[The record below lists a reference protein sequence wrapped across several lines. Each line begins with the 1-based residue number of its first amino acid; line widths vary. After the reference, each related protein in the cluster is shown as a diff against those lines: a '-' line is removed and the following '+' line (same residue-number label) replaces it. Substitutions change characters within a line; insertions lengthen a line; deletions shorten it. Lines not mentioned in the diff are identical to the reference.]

1 MNPRGLRT
9 FFRCLLVTAFFLA
22 GAGCAG
28 IEEAAHP
35 HGGQESV
42 KRYPKNYVHPLT
54 EVNLEKVIQENR
66 GMRVVEA
73 NATTVHDYY
82 RGSVQEKAEAETL
95 LREGKFE
102 EARAHFETSNRFLL
116 VVLRYLSEDDPY
128 RNIYGDVT
136 IAFLPN
142 LLMADNYLKLVRIF
156 KTLGEEEEMREA
168 ERYGRGYLSR
178 SLETV
183 KTEWSDQV
191 RIGFE
196 QELLK
201 K

>member
-1 MNPRGLRT
+1 
-9 FFRCLLVTAFFLA
+9 
-22 GAGCAG
+22 
-28 IEEAAHP
+28 
-35 HGGQESV
+35 
-42 KRYPKNYVHPLT
+42 
-54 EVNLEKVIQENR
+54 
-66 GMRVVEA
+66 MRVVEA

-82 RGSVQEKAEAETL
+82 RGSVQEKAEAERL